1 VVAQATRALATEV
14 LRKFDAVM
22 FSERFQPDFDAVYL
36 TFKDEM
42 VSYLDRRVQWLDI
55 PVALDQRCRT
65 ERLILLHGR
74 KL

>member
-1 VVAQATRALATEV
+1 
-14 LRKFDAVM
+14 M
-22 FSERFQPDFDAVYL
+22 FSERFQPDFDAVYF